1 MRKSFRP
8 RARCLICFNL
18 ETFFKRITNYIKKS
32 YFPLILSHGCWHVS
46 YQITSQFQETSFSFT
61 YDPNAK
67 RLKPKLKIK
76 SQDSW
81 DIYRQ
86 SCHPITGLSVTSC
99 DIMLHTAAKTTR
111 HAARHRAVRAWAP
124 DPVWTLPYWCAYY
137 VLNWR
142 LTENYEH
149 RCLTPLKSASSIY
162 TVVNKQSLYDFFW
175 SVSGTRQVGCKIKF
189 H

>member
-1 MRKSFRP
+1 MLTRFVS
-8 RARCLICFNL
+8 N
-18 ETFFKRITNYIKKS
+18 
-32 YFPLILSHGCWHVS
+32 HV
-46 YQITSQFQETSFSFT
+46 TVQETSFSFT

-81 DIYRQ
+81 DIYRK

-137 VLNWR
+137 STDDS
-142 LTENYEH
+142 TENYEH

-162 TVVNKQSLYDFFW
+162 TVVNKQYHFMISSDRFPVPARSAVKSNFTNWCCQNL
-175 SVSGTRQVGCKIKF
+175 SKL
-189 H
+189 